1 MCFLQNISL
10 FYFWLWWVSAAA
22 LGLFVLGWGLLS
34 RCGPWAQLP
43 CGMWGLRYRDWTHAS
58 CFGKQILTHW
68 TTREIP
74 VRCFSFFS
82 GCAGI
87 FFGEVSVKVL
97 CPFLYRVVF
106 LLLVLKVKKKKTYSG
121 WFILCVNLS
130 EPREA
135 QRASKTLFLG
145 VAMKV
150 SPKRLVSR
158 EDMP

>member
-106 LLLVLKVKKKKTYSG
+106 LLLVLKVKKKKH
-121 WFILCVNLS
+121 ILDGLFYVSTCLS
-130 EPREA
+130 QGRPRE
-135 QRASKTLFLG
+135 
-145 VAMKV
+145 
-150 SPKRLVSR
+150 LVR
-158 EDMP
+158 HYFWVWLWRYLRRD